1 MRIVFAGSGR
11 LTFKTKLI
19 IGLALGLSVALLT
32 LMMLLAIGAMLFL
45 LPVAVL
51 GAAIYAF
58 LPKWKAAQPRRPGEP
73 DVLEGQY
80 RVVDPK
86 DRDRLPR
93 D

>member
-1 MRIVFAGSGR
+1 MRIVYTGSGR
-11 LTFKTKLI
+11 LSFRAKLI
-19 IGLALGLSVALLT
+19 IGLMLGLSVALLT
-32 LMMLLAIGAMLFL
+32 LMALLAIGMLLFL
-45 LPVAVL
+45 LPVALL

-58 LPKWKAAQPRRPGEP
+58 LPRRNTARPRPGEP

-93 D
+93 I

>member
-1 MRIVFAGSGR
+1 MRTVYFGSRR
-11 LTFKTKLI
+11 LSFRAKLI
-19 IGLALGLSVALLT
+19 IGLMLGLSVALLS
-32 LMMLLAIGAMLFL
+32 LMALLAIGMLLFL

-51 GAAIYAF
+51 GAAIYAL
-58 LPKWKAAQPRRPGEP
+58 LPRRKAARQRPG
-73 DVLEGQY
+73 VLEGQY

>member
-1 MRIVFAGSGR
+1 MRIVYFGSGR
-11 LTFKTKLI
+11 LSFRTKLI
-19 IGLALGLSVALLT
+19 IGLMLGVSVALLS
-32 LMMLLAIGAMLFL
+32 LMALLAIGVLLFL

-58 LPKWKAAQPRRPGEP
+58 LPKRKTAPRRPGEP
-73 DVLEGQY
+73 YVLEGQY

-93 D
+93 A

>member
-1 MRIVFAGSGR
+1 MRIVYSGSRR
-11 LTFKTKLI
+11 LTFRAKLL
-19 IGLALGLSVALLT
+19 IGLMLGLSVALVT
-32 LMMLLAIGAMLFL
+32 VMALLAIGVLLFL

-58 LPKWKAAQPRRPGEP
+58 LPKRKAASRRPGEP

>member
-1 MRIVFAGSGR
+1 MRIVYSGSSR
-11 LTFKTKLI
+11 LTFKTKLL
-19 IGLALGLSVALLT
+19 IGLALGLSVVLLT
-32 LMMLLAIGAMLFL
+32 LMALLALGAMLFL

-58 LPKWKAAQPRRPGEP
+58 LPKRKTPHPPRPGEP

-80 RVVDPK
+80 RVVEPK
-86 DRDRLPR
+86 NRDRLPR

>member
-1 MRIVFAGSGR
+1 MRIVYAGSR
-11 LTFKTKLI
+11 RVTLKTKLI

-32 LMMLLAIGAMLFL
+32 LMALLALGAMLFL

-51 GAAIYAF
+51 GAAVYAF
-58 LPKWKAAQPRRPGEP
+58 LPKRRTAPRRPGEP

-86 DRDRLPR
+86 TRDRLPR